1 MLRAAVLFLIASAVA
16 AADPAT
22 VKIADGAVRG
32 VATSQY
38 RSFRGLPYA
47 APPLGKL
54 RWTPPQPPAPWG
66 GVLDA
71 TQYKHNCI
79 QKEQFDPKQPR
90 DTLSEDCLYLNV
102 FTPANATAGSKLP
115 VLFWVHGGGYQ
126 GGEGNDGAGEWF
138 IENVM
143 EELDGPDNE
152 FHFIGFI
159 SFLLMKL
166 PPFC

>member
-1 MLRAAVLFLIASAVA
+1 MTTSAGAGAMTTGGGAVA
-16 AADPAT
+16 MT
-22 VKIADGAVRG
+22 TGG
-32 VATSQY
+32 VHLCIATSQY

-102 FTPANATAGSKLP
+102 CTPANATAGSKLP

-126 GGEGNDGAGEWF
+126 GGGGNESRLNGIYDAMLTQDMVVVVPNYRL
-138 IENVM
+138 NVFG
-143 EELDGPDNE
+143 LTRAA
-152 FHFIGFI
+152 
-159 SFLLMKL
+159 
-166 PPFC
+166 

>member
-126 GGEGNDGAGEWF
+126 GGGGNESRLNGIYDAML
-138 IENVM
+138 IQDMVVVVPNYRLNVFG
-143 EELDGPDNE
+143 LTRAA
-152 FHFIGFI
+152 
-159 SFLLMKL
+159 
-166 PPFC
+166 